1 MKVGSFSDQIPL
13 LNPPQKNFSV
23 SLSPA
28 YKGAWK
34 ASVKVLFKPPPLWIL
49 PPGLTN
55 ATDFGDAEVE
65 VLVQHLTPV
74 LQEAA
79 VDPTKF
85 ADEWKH
91 LRLQHMVS
99 LAGCSTSRQSPGQNQ
114 TGSMQV
120 NTPMCSS

>member
-1 MKVGSFSDQIPL
+1 MEGIGEGIVQATTTVDFTTWPDKQ
-13 LNPPQKNFSV
+13 
-23 SLSPA
+23 
-28 YKGAWK
+28 
-34 ASVKVLFKPPPLWIL
+34 
-49 PPGLTN
+49 N